1 MTVLE
6 PGDEVGR
13 GPVAIAAG
21 WRHSVAVTVEGAVFA
36 WGCGSD
42 GRLGLGSH
50 VDANAPRQV
59 MP

>member
-1 MTVLE
+1 
-6 PGDEVGR
+6 
-13 GPVAIAAG
+13 IAAG
-21 WRHSVAVTVEGAVFA
+21 WRHSVAVTEEGAVFA

-50 VDANAPRQV
+50 VDASAPRQV